1 MTLPWWWWLGGPAEL
16 AKESAAQRLH
26 SEKTKHMRSSAERQ
40 AERRIKV
47 REIWEGPQQQWSRQG
62 NKQNCLLEKNW
73 KFFKQQKQFT
83 SFEDK
88 IFQVN
93 TYIFFNV
100 YFLKVKF

>member
-1 MTLPWWWWLGGPAEL
+1 MGDQQSWPRSQQL
-16 AKESAAQRLH
+16 KDLH
-26 SEKTKHMRSSAERQ
+26 SEKTKHMRSRAERQ
-40 AERRIKV
+40 AERIIKV